1 VRHAEPDPD
10 HGSLADDPG
19 AVLWLGTPDQ
29 PRVLLLHDI
38 AMTGSTSWLGQ
49 LQLADD
55 LCLGIVDRPGYAIT
69 DRASNA
75 GWTSD
80 ARMLLDVL
88 DRNGPAHL
96 VAHGCS
102 AAGVLLAAQLAPTL
116 VSSIVLVEPPLFQ
129 LVEGSSLVEDIAGKL
144 VELHDQSCLLDGEEF
159 LREYQTTL
167 GYLEPPRL
175 DVPERCAEAARR
187 ETPACQA
194 PLDLEAIAGLQIMT
208 SVVVGG
214 REGPEHDPGER
225 TVFGGAVWK
234 TSEVLVEAVD
244 GWLVPVEPA
253 GHAVQWRT
261 GLFNG
266 VLRHHI
272 DTWWSTVDHSHAA
285 AG

>member
-1 VRHAEPDPD
+1 VRHTDPDP
-10 HGSLADDPG
+10 GSLADDPG
-19 AVLWLGTPDQ
+19 AVLWLGSPDQ

-55 LCLGIVDRPGYAIT
+55 LALGIVDRPGYAIT
-69 DRASNA
+69 DRASVA
-75 GWTSD
+75 GWTAD

-88 DRNGPAHL
+88 DRGGPAHL

-129 LVEGSSLVEDIAGKL
+129 LVEGSSLVEDLAGSL
-144 VELHDQSCLLDGEEF
+144 VELHDRGCLMEGEEF

-175 DVPERCAEAARR
+175 DVPERCAEAARK

-194 PLDLEAIAGLQIMT
+194 PLDLEAIAAAQTMT
-208 SVVVGG
+208 TVVIGG
-214 REGPEHDPGER
+214 REGARHDPGER
-225 TVFGGAVWK
+225 TVFGGALWR
-234 TSEVLVEAVD
+234 TAEVLVEAVD

-253 GHAVQWRT
+253 GHNVQRST

-266 VLRHHI
+266 VLKRHLE
-272 DTWWSTVDHSHAA
+272 TWWSTVDHSHAA

>member
-1 VRHAEPDPD
+1 MRHAEPDP
-10 HGSLADDPG
+10 GSLADDPG
-19 AVLWLGTPDQ
+19 AALWLGSPEH

-55 LCLGIVDRPGYAIT
+55 MFLGIVDRPGYAIT

-75 GWTSD
+75 GWTAD

-88 DRNGPAHL
+88 DRAGPTHL

-129 LVEGSSLVEDIAGKL
+129 LVEGSSLTEDLAGGL
-144 VELHDQSCLLDGEEF
+144 VELHDRSCLMDGPEF
-159 LREYQTTL
+159 LREYQLTL
-167 GYLEPPRL
+167 GYLEPPPL
-175 DVPERCAEAARR
+175 DVPERCAEAARK

-194 PLDLEAIAGLQIMT
+194 PLDLESIAALQTMMT
-208 SVVVGG
+208 VVVGG

-225 TVFGGAVWK
+225 TVFGGALWK
-234 TSEVLVEAVD
+234 TAEVLVEAVD

-253 GHAVQWRT
+253 GHAVPRWT

-266 VLRHHI
+266 VLRRHLE
-272 DTWWSTVDHSHAA
+272 TWWSTMDHSHAA

>member
-1 VRHAEPDPD
+1 MRHAEPDP
-10 HGSLADDPG
+10 GSLADDPG
-19 AVLWLGTPDQ
+19 AVLWLGSPEQ

-55 LCLGIVDRPGYAIT
+55 MCLGIVDRPGYAIT
-69 DRASNA
+69 DRASTA

-129 LVEGSSLVEDIAGKL
+129 LVEGSSLTEDLAGKL
-144 VELHDQSCLLDGEEF
+144 GELHDRSCLMDGEEF
-159 LREYQTTL
+159 LREYQLTL
-167 GYLEPPRL
+167 GYLEPPPL
-175 DVPERCAEAARR
+175 DVPERCAEAARK
-187 ETPACQA
+187 ETPACHA
-194 PLDLEAIAGLQIMT
+194 PLDLASIAALQTMMT
-208 SVVVGG
+208 VVVGG

-225 TVFGGAVWK
+225 TVFGGALWQ
-234 TSEVLVEAVD
+234 TAEVLVEAAD

-253 GHAVQWRT
+253 GHAVQRCT

-266 VLRHHI
+266 VLRRHL
-272 DTWWSTVDHSHAA
+272 DTWWSNMDHSHAA